1 MPVLASSLESAEQG
15 ETPREEGAR
24 RLCSPGHPGSLCGRD
39 MRTRW
44 DKELE
49 ASSEPVEQATG
60 LAVGG
65 WRPAASGC
73 LWVPPAILLTDAGPS
88 RRQDCTLVFYKP
100 TRSSLPIIPGVVDV
114 LVLLAGLDP
123 LPGVPGLPP
132 PPISLAVSSWS
143 AARPPFLY
151 PSLLCATLFSISY
164 IGGFGSQCRSVL
176 MGCFTSGFPSKISC
190 FPRAG

>member
-132 PPISLAVSSWS
+132 PHLTGCFFLVCGTASFPVSI
-143 AARPPFLY
+143 PP
-151 PSLLCATLFSISY
+151 LCY
-164 IGGFGSQCRSVL
+164 SVL
-176 MGCFTSGFPSKISC
+176 RLLHRGLWESVQVRLNGVFHLWVPL
-190 FPRAG
+190 